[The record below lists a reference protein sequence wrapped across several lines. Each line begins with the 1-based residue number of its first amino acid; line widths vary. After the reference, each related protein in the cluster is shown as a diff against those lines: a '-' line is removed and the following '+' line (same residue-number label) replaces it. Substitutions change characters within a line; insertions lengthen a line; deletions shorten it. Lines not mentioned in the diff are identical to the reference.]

1 MLRHA
6 SRRAAYRVACLAR
19 LAQRPPCAAAL
30 LPHPRRASHLGGV
43 ARSASEVGEA
53 MTWPERDTWCG
64 VLREADVGRSVTLCG
79 WVDKQRNMGA
89 VVFAD
94 LRDQSGFVQARR
106 RSQRWGGLL
115 TQQLRWCRPPGRPPT
130 LRWSACG
137 PSMWC
142 SCAARCARAAL

>member
-6 SRRAAYRVACLAR
+6 SRRACRAALAR
-19 LAQRPPCAAAL
+19 LAQRAPCAAAPPL
-30 LPHPRRASHLGGV
+30 LPRRASHLGGV
-43 ARSASEVGEA
+43 ARSAAELGEA

-94 LRDQSGFVQARR
+94 LRDQSGFVQARS
-106 RSQRWGGLL
+106 RSQRHGAARRL
-115 TQQLRWCRPPGRPPT
+115 TQRRRWSPLPGRPPT
-130 LRWSACG
+130 RRWSACE
-137 PSMWC
+137 PSTWC
-142 SCAARCARAAL
+142 SCAAPCVRAAL